1 MGEGALHDDARQI
14 RRASHVEH
22 NNSTPS
28 PPLLPLFLC
37 STSSPSFLHI
47 PMFHWLAFGF
57 EFIFKVPFAD
67 K

>member
-1 MGEGALHDDARQI
+1 MGEEALRDDARQI

-47 PMFHWLAFGF
+47 PRFH
-57 EFIFKVPFAD
+57 
-67 K
+67 